1 MKKQDDIRNLLG
13 KIRKLQK
20 ENHQSRQKHLI
31 LQPQEQQTHQKNL

>member
-20 ENHQSRQKHLI
+20 ENHQIEVTGTEEEKI
-31 LQPQEQQTHQKNL
+31 F